1 MALDRVALDPVSDAL
16 VGARMISVIF
26 IRVFIGLT
34 SNTAKP
40 NTADTNADTDA
51 DTSVN
56 TNTDVDNKML
66 RCVTLHKINS
76 RWMDVLNTHAMKIYE
91 VYNTDENIGPAPAGA
106 CSRPKSQLPA
116 SWISSCKSKGRMK
129 RTGERKQKIRGK
141 TQKVAGKRIKGKKYG
156 GPLPD
161 YSA

>member
-1 MALDRVALDPVSDAL
+1 VALDIVALDLVSDAL

-34 SNTAKP
+34 PNTTKP
-40 NTADTNADTDA
+40 NTADADTDA
-51 DTSVN
+51 DT
-56 TNTDVDNKML
+56 DADNKIL
-66 RCVTLHKINS
+66 RCVTLHKINLT
-76 RWMDVLNTHAMKIYE
+76 RMDVLNTRAMKIYE

-106 CSRPKSQLPA
+106 CSKPKSQLPA

-129 RTGERKQKIRGK
+129 RTGNRSEKIRGK